1 MSTIS
6 LSFYTVQITDT
17 AMNPPAAQL
26 FTNLSGKTLTHI
38 LHDYFKGTASDY
50 QNDKTNERLFRT
62 VSFNEYEHMHN
73 NKLYFSSVS
82 ITVKT
87 GNYGTEAELI
97 DSEDTAQKRHIKA
110 TEAAILPF
118 SFSIYYNPLK
128 DTALLVTQSISR
140 NSISPVIKKHL
151 SDMVRQICPTYKA
164 IIKNVIPHELLK
176 ELLQN
181 EKIKNIKIE
190 TYKPSNYTIEDA
202 LGAHTDIKTEKTIT
216 VFPKPFLS
224 DKNFIFKLFS
234 QHQKISR
241 IAGLTNDDETIENLS
256 IEFDH
261 KTLHYNAFMNTK
273 VSENITRLIDD
284 PTNVSTVKLY
294 QIMNEKAFSYLKSA
308 KIIEE
313 IPGCDFSNIST
324 NRIDYFEVNENENG
338 VFYERN
344 PSAPIT

>member
-6 LSFYTVQITDT
+6 LSFYTFQITDT
-17 AMNPPAAQL
+17 AMDPPTAQL
-26 FTNLSGKTLTHI
+26 FTNLSGKALTHI
-38 LHDYFKGTASDY
+38 LYDYFKGTASEY

-62 VSFNEYEHMHN
+62 VSFNEYEHKHN

-118 SFSIYYNPLK
+118 SFGIYYNPLK

-140 NSISPVIKKHL
+140 NGISTIIKKHL
-151 SDMVRQICPTYKA
+151 SDMVNQLCTTYKV
-164 IIKNVIPHELLK
+164 IVKNVIPHELLK
-176 ELLQN
+176 QLLQN

-190 TYKPSNYTIEDA
+190 TYKPSNYTIEDS
-202 LGAHTDIKTEKTIT
+202 LGAHTDISTEKTIT

-224 DKNFIFKLFS
+224 DKDFIYKLFS

-241 IAGLTNDDETIENLS
+241 IAGLTNDDETIDNLS
-256 IEFDH
+256 IEFNH
-261 KTLHYNAFMNTK
+261 KILHYNAFTSTK
-273 VSENITRLIDD
+273 VSENITQLIDD
-284 PTNVSTVKLY
+284 PTNVSTEKLY
-294 QIMNEKAFSYLKSA
+294 GIMNEKAFSYLKSA

-313 IPGCDFSNIST
+313 IPGCDFSNILT
-324 NRIDYFEVNENENG
+324 NLINCFEVNENG
-338 VFYERN
+338 VIIERN
-344 PSAPIT
+344 CSAAIT